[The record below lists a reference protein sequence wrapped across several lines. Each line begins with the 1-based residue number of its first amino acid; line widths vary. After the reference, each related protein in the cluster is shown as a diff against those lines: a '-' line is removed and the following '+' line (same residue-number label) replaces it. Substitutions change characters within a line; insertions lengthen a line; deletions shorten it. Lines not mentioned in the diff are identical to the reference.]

1 MIFTLILI
9 AANVVVKVPKEL
21 QVKEGDRM
29 ELSCI
34 VKGTEAEVSWKFKPE
49 IEKKDDKSKD
59 NQKENIDD
67 EGMEY

>member
-1 MIFTLILI
+1 
-9 AANVVVKVPKEL
+9 
-21 QVKEGDRM
+21 M